1 MNAWEQRW
9 IKLQDVE
16 SKNMDR
22 LPDENKQNVP
32 NCDQI
37 RRACNMRCSG
47 IGLHEFV
54 SAFEK
59 ELDNEGMY
67 LAWCAG
73 RAFMAIED
81 KLPDILA
88 EGRRNA
94 ESKAESAYQRMMA
107 RAENNMQRERD
118 KGRW

>member
-1 MNAWEQRW
+1 
-9 IKLQDVE
+9 
-16 SKNMDR
+16 MDR
-22 LPDENKQNVP
+22 LPDENNPNVP

-37 RRACNMRCSG
+37 RRACNMRASG
-47 IGLHEFV
+47 IELNEFII
-54 SAFEK
+54 AFER
-59 ELDNEGMY
+59 ELNNEGLY
-67 LAWCAG
+67 LAWSAA